1 MLEQSDKRQFAQ
13 GLIETGT
20 KAALDRSN
28 PANIQQAYKLFVSA
42 CYADPTF
49 DGGFY
54 AVGNA
59 NSDMSLLSGAVATY
73 RRALECEQIPAN
85 RARTLT
91 NLGWRLHGLGQ
102 TQEALAVTQEALQ
115 LDPDIT
121 IAYINLSCIYGTLM
135 QHDLAIEAA
144 RKAFEL
150 EPQTP
155 VTEMTLAFALLFAGR
170 FAEGLSH
177 FERRFEYKLHSFLNY
192 PYPKWNGEE
201 GKTIFLVADQG
212 GGDSLSFAR
221 FVEAACKKAQY
232 VHACVQPEM
241 MKLFSYSFRR
251 ISNLNL
257 LPSPCNIPTA
267 DYWTTFVSLPYALGL
282 TDKEIID
289 TPGIEIDRTVTS
301 APWKI
306 PGRKLH
312 IGIAWAGS
320 PLNEINEQRSIP
332 LRYFA
337 ELYRVP
343 GLQLYSFQV
352 DERKKELHE
361 QGYAGVIADMS
372 GYIRDYSDTIALV
385 QHMDL
390 IVTCESAM
398 GHIAGAVGKE
408 TIIPYSWLG
417 RDYRASAD
425 GRSPIWYAKHRFFQ
439 QGPDARWEPVFEMII
454 NELRTRV
461 A

>member
-1 MLEQSDKRQFAQ
+1 MSEQGDKRQFAQ

-20 KAALDRSN
+20 KAALDRSI

-135 QHDLAIEAA
+135 QHDQAIEAA

-192 PYPKWNGEE
+192 PYPKWNGEAQR
-201 GKTIFLVADQG
+201 TIFLVADQG
-212 GGDSLSFAR
+212 IGDTLSFAR
-221 FVEAACKKAQY
+221 FVEAACKRSKY
-232 VHACVQPEM
+232 VHACIQPSM
-241 MKLFSYSFRR
+241 MKLFTHAFRR
-251 ISNLNL
+251 IPNLNL
-257 LPSPCNIPTA
+257 LPSPCNIPVA
-267 DYWTTFVSLPYALGL
+267 DHWTTFVSLPYALCL
-282 TDKEIID
+282 TDKEIIGA
-289 TPGIEIDRTVTS
+289 PGIELDATPAIS
-301 APWKI
+301 GWKI
-306 PGRKLH
+306 TERKLH
-312 IGIAWAGS
+312 IGIAWSGS

-332 LRYFA
+332 LRHFA

-343 GLQLYSFQV
+343 GIQLYSFQV
-352 DERKKELHE
+352 DDRKKELHE
-361 QGYAGVIADMS
+361 QGYSGVIADMS
-372 GYIRDYSDTIALV
+372 GYIQDIGDTIALL

-390 IVTCESAM
+390 VITCESAM
-398 GHIAGAVGKE
+398 GHIAGAANKE
-408 TIIPYSWLG
+408 CWVPYSWLG

-425 GRSPIWYAKHRFFQ
+425 GKSPIWYPKHRFFQ

-454 NELRTRV
+454 NELRARV
-461 A
+461 